1 MSKLSERIHFSRY
14 CWLAGCHGWEFPGHV
29 LHANGLA
36 PFAAGYNPVVEFHA
50 RLAVP
55 QLTHLKRGGSLL
67 RHVQFSAIPAR
78 SKEDVISPVRIHG
91 LKKDGIERNGG
102 DPAFELTGAE
112 VLKPGTTRTQLADLS
127 DNVES
132 LKAELEQARA
142 VLCEIQDQLRP
153 ATTASAAPQASAAPE
168 DR

>member
-1 MSKLSERIHFSRY
+1 
-14 CWLAGCHGWEFPGHV
+14 
-29 LHANGLA
+29 
-36 PFAAGYNPVVEFHA
+36 
-50 RLAVP
+50 
-55 QLTHLKRGGSLL
+55 
-67 RHVQFSAIPAR
+67 
-78 SKEDVISPVRIHG
+78 